1 MKEFKQLGAYGLIIQ
16 DGKILLIKKF
26 GGPYDG
32 KLDLPGGTIEFY
44 ERPEEA
50 LKRELIEEVG
60 IEVVDCQLFD
70 ADSVA
75 FEWQAQDLN
84 AKSHTHKKMSSRS
97 SWLLG
102 RCIIIAAL
110 KLPMGLSRFRYQET
124 ILAFFVLYRC
134 HFLLNIL
141 WFLEFLMLCISSYFV
156 NRGSKVTFL
165 CRKQDSL

>member
-1 MKEFKQLGAYGLIIQ
+1 MWSFIKTVWRTKELLWQNYFSFWTPPS
-16 DGKILLIKKF
+16 ILLHQRFRAETLLFTAPAVSPRIF
-26 GGPYDG
+26 TDVIWVGNSRSISYDSFCCFWMAS
-32 KLDLPGGTIEFY
+32 T
-44 ERPEEA
+44 RP
-50 LKRELIEEVG
+50 K
-60 IEVVDCQLFD
+60 CQ
-70 ADSVA
+70 VT
-75 FEWQAQDLN
+75 
-84 AKSHTHKKMSSRS
+84 HTHKKMSSRS